1 MKNRV
6 HQVRKEASRLAELG
20 WPLILSQLG
29 MMAMGIVDVMMVG
42 HLGDVPLASLALGHG
57 ISSAILMPLFG
68 CIIGLDAF
76 FSQAYGADNEE
87 EAGHWLRHGALLL
100 CIVGAFVMALHFLTA
115 PILTVLGQPTELI
128 PLAKSYAENLAFS
141 VPALVMF
148 GLMRRLLQG
157 SGRVKEAMY
166 AVVFGNIVNIIV
178 NYLLIYGTF
187 GAPELGAMGSAWA
200 TSFSRYV
207 MMAVLCT
214 YGFAQF
220 KRVLAAS
227 ASSKMS
233 LDSMKRLCSICGP
246 VAAQLAIEVWAFTAS
261 SMMIGWIGVTAIAAH
276 IITLNLASLSFMV
289 PLGLSAAA
297 STRVGNLIGAR
308 EPWGMAAITAILMGS
323 SIMLFSAAI
332 FLIMP
337 EFLAK
342 LYTSE
347 PEVILLVSALLP
359 IAGAFQIADGVQ
371 AVASGIL
378 RGAGDTLV
386 PSIAYITAFWM
397 FGLPVGYIFT
407 FTLGFGAMGVWIGL
421 SLGISAVAL
430 ILLVRLLV
438 VHRRGA
444 RQILTVQGPAT
455 TP

>member
-1 MKNRV
+1 MNNRV
-6 HQVRKEASRLAELG
+6 HQVRKEASRLAALG

-29 MMAMGIVDVMMVG
+29 MMTMGIVDVMMVG

-57 ISSAILMPLFG
+57 ISTAILMPLFG

-76 FSQAYGADNEE
+76 FSQAYGADNEQE
-87 EAGHWLRHGALLL
+87 VGHWLRHGALLL
-100 CIVGAFVMALHFLTA
+100 FIVGAFVMALHFLTA
-115 PILTVLGQPTELI
+115 PILTLLEQPTELI
-128 PLAKSYAENLAFS
+128 PLAKTYAENLAFS
-141 VPALVMF
+141 VPALVLF

-200 TSFSRYV
+200 TSFSRYI
-207 MMAVLCT
+207 MMAVLWV

-220 KRVLAAS
+220 KRVLTAS
-227 ASSKMS
+227 ASSKMC
-233 LDSMKRLCSICGP
+233 LASMKRLCAICTP

-276 IITLNLASLSFMV
+276 IITLNLVSLAFMV
-289 PLGLSAAA
+289 PLGLATAA

-308 EPWGMAAITAILMGS
+308 EAWGMAAVTAIIMGS
-323 SIMLFSAAI
+323 SIMLFSAAT
-332 FLIMP
+332 FLLIP

-342 LYTSE
+342 LYTND
-347 PEVILLVSALLP
+347 PEVILLASALFP
-359 IAGAFQIADGVQ
+359 IAGAFQISDGVQ
-371 AVASGIL
+371 AVASGVL

-386 PSIAYITAFWM
+386 PSVAYITAFWM
-397 FGLPVGYIFT
+397 FGLPVGYVFT
-407 FTLGFGAMGVWIGL
+407 FTLGFGAVGVWIGL
-421 SLGISAVAL
+421 SLGISVVAL
-430 ILLVRLLV
+430 ILLVRLRS

-444 RQILTVQGPAT
+444 RYVLMAEGPANG
-455 TP
+455 